1 MIAVLIAVAIAF
13 TVAVLGTPFVI
24 RYLQRHNIG
33 AQIRDDGPVAH
44 PHEAKAGTPTMG
56 GVAIVGASFVG
67 YLVAHINS
75 EAIKFA
81 DSAIALWVLILGLF
95 AVGFIDDYLGVRR
108 ARNLGLRKRGKTL
121 GLLVVA
127 VLFAVMS
134 TQVVHV
140 STHLSFTRPISG
152 VDLGTVGWIMWCVAV
167 VYATTNAVN
176 ITDGLD
182 GLAAGSSALVF
193 AAFVVI
199 SFTQF
204 RHPGA
209 YHLRDATRSALEAG
223 SIDVTVVAAALM
235 GACIGFL
242 WWNAP
247 PAKVFMGDTGALA
260 LGGAMAGM
268 GLLTNTALLLPIIGG
283 LYVLETVSV
292 IAQVISFRGF
302 GRRILRMSPIHHHF
316 ELLGWPESTIIV
328 RFWILAGLAMA
339 LGLGIF
345 YADFLRIPGVGG

>member
-1 MIAVLIAVAIAF
+1 MIAVLIAVAVAF
-13 TVAVLGTPFVI
+13 LFAVLGTPFLI
-24 RYLQRHNIG
+24 TYLQRHNIG
-33 AQIRDDGPVAH
+33 ALIRDDGPVAH

-56 GVAIVGASFVG
+56 GVAIVGAAFLG
-67 YLVAHINS
+67 YLAAHIRS

-81 DSAIALWVLILGLF
+81 DTAIALWVLILGLF
-95 AVGFIDDYLGVRR
+95 AVGFLDDYLGIRR

-121 GLLVVA
+121 GILFVA
-127 VLFAVMS
+127 VTFAAMS
-134 TQVVHV
+134 TEIVHV
-140 STHLSFTRPISG
+140 STHLSFTRPMG
-152 VDLGTVGWIMWCVAV
+152 LDLGKVGWILWCIAV

-182 GLAAGSSALVF
+182 GLLGGSAALVF
-193 AAFVVI
+193 AAFIVI

-209 YHLRDATRSALEAG
+209 YDLRVAATSALQAG
-223 SIDVTVVAAALM
+223 SIDVAVVAAALM

-247 PAKVFMGDTGALA
+247 PARVFMGDTGALA

-268 GLLTNTALLLPIIGG
+268 GLLTNTHLLLPIIGG
-283 LYVLETVSV
+283 LYVLETASV

-339 LGLGIF
+339 LGLGLF
-345 YADFLRIPGVGG
+345 YADFLRIPGVNG

>member
-1 MIAVLIAVAIAF
+1 VIAVLIAVAVAF
-13 TVAVLGTPFVI
+13 AFAVLGTPFVI
-24 RYLQRHNIG
+24 RYLRRHNIG

-56 GVAIVGASFVG
+56 GVAIVGAALLG
-67 YLVAHINS
+67 YLAAHIRS

-81 DSAIALWVLILGLF
+81 DTALALWVLILGLF
-95 AVGFIDDYLGVRR
+95 VVGFVDDLLGVRR

-121 GLLVVA
+121 GIVLVTLA
-127 VLFAVMS
+127 FALIG
-134 TQVVHV
+134 TNVVHV
-140 STHLSFTRPISG
+140 NTHLSFTRPLG
-152 VDLGTVGWIMWCVAV
+152 VDLGTVGWVLWCLAV

-182 GLAAGSSALVF
+182 GLVAGSGALFF
-193 AAFVVI
+193 AAYVVI

-204 RHPGA
+204 RHPQQ
-209 YHLRDATRSALEAG
+209 YHLGAAS
-223 SIDVTVVAAALM
+223 SIDVAVVAAAML
-235 GACIGFL
+235 GACVGFL

-247 PAKVFMGDTGALA
+247 PARLFMGDTGALA

-268 GLLTNTALLLPIIGG
+268 GLLTNTQLLLPIIGG
-283 LYVLETVSV
+283 LYVLETASV

-339 LGLGIF
+339 LGLGLF
-345 YADFLRIPGVGG
+345 YADFLRIPGVIE

>member
-1 MIAVLIAVAIAF
+1 MIAVLIAVSIAF
-13 TVAVLGTPFVI
+13 LVAVVGTPFLI
-24 RYLQRHNIG
+24 RYLTRHNIG

-56 GVAIVGASFVG
+56 GVAIIGAAFIG
-67 YLVAHINS
+67 YLVAHVRT

-81 DSAIALWVLILGLF
+81 DTAIALWVLILGLF
-95 AVGFIDDYLGVRR
+95 AVGFIDDYLGIRR
-108 ARNLGLRKRGKTL
+108 ARNLGLRKRGKTF
-121 GLLVVA
+121 GLLFVGTI
-127 VLFAVMS
+127 FAAMALEIVK
-134 TQVVHV
+134 V
-140 STHLSFTRPISG
+140 STHLSFARPLD
-152 VDLGTVGWIMWCVAV
+152 VDLGTVGWFLWAIAV

-193 AAFVVI
+193 AAFIVI

-204 RHPGA
+204 RHPHS
-209 YHLRDATRSALEAG
+209 YHLLAAS

-283 LYVLETVSV
+283 LYVLETASV
-292 IAQVISFRGF
+292 VAQVISFRGF

-339 LGLGIF
+339 LGLGLF
-345 YADFLRIPGVGG
+345 YADFLRIPGAGG

>member
-1 MIAVLIAVAIAF
+1 MIAVLIAVAVAF
-13 TVAVLGTPFVI
+13 GVSVLGTPFVI
-24 RYLQRHNIG
+24 SYLRRHHIG
-33 AQIRDDGPVAH
+33 QQIRDDGPVAH

-56 GVAIVGASFVG
+56 GVAIIVAAFLG
-67 YLVAHINS
+67 YLAAHIRT

-81 DSAIALWVLILGLF
+81 DTAIALWVLILGLF
-95 AVGFIDDYLGVRR
+95 AVGFLDDYLGVRK

-121 GLLVVA
+121 GVLIVA
-127 VLFAVMS
+127 GVFAAMATGMVG
-134 TQVVHV
+134 V
-140 STHLSFTRPISG
+140 STHLSFTRPLGI
-152 VDLGTVGWIMWCVAV
+152 DLGTVGWVLWCVAV

-182 GLAAGSSALVF
+182 GLAAGSGALVF

-204 RHPGA
+204 RHPHS
-209 YHLRDATRSALEAG
+209 YHLGAAG
-223 SIDVTVVAAALM
+223 SIDVAVVAAAML
-235 GACIGFL
+235 GGCVGFL

-268 GLLTNTALLLPIIGG
+268 GLLTNTHLLLPIVGG
-283 LYVLETVSV
+283 LYVVETLSV

-302 GRRILRMSPIHHHF
+302 GRRVLRMSPIHHHF

-328 RFWILAGLAMA
+328 RFWIFAGLTMA
-339 LGLGIF
+339 LGLGLF
-345 YADFLRIPGVGG
+345 YADFLRLGVSG

>member
-1 MIAVLIAVAIAF
+1 MIAVLSAVAVAF
-13 TVAVLGTPFVI
+13 GVSVLGTPFVI
-24 RYLQRHNIG
+24 SYLRRHHIG
-33 AQIRDDGPVAH
+33 QQIRDDGPVAH

-56 GVAIVGASFVG
+56 GVAIIVAAFLG
-67 YLVAHINS
+67 YLAAHIRT

-81 DSAIALWVLILGLF
+81 DTAIALWVLILGLF
-95 AVGFIDDYLGVRR
+95 AVGFLDDYLGVRK

-121 GLLVVA
+121 GVLIVA
-127 VLFAVMS
+127 GVFAAMATGMVG
-134 TQVVHV
+134 V
-140 STHLSFTRPISG
+140 STHLSFTRPLGI
-152 VDLGTVGWIMWCVAV
+152 DLGTVGWVLWCVAV

-182 GLAAGSSALVF
+182 GLAAGSGALVF

-204 RHPGA
+204 RHPHS
-209 YHLRDATRSALEAG
+209 YHLGAAG
-223 SIDVTVVAAALM
+223 SIDVAVVAAAML
-235 GACIGFL
+235 GGCVGFL

-268 GLLTNTALLLPIIGG
+268 GLLTNTHLLLPIVGG
-283 LYVLETVSV
+283 LYVIETLSV

-302 GRRILRMSPIHHHF
+302 GRRVLRMSPIHHHF

-328 RFWILAGLAMA
+328 RFWIFAGLTMA
-339 LGLGIF
+339 LGLGLF
-345 YADFLRIPGVGG
+345 YADFLRLGVSG

>member
-1 MIAVLIAVAIAF
+1 MVGMAATGVSYGAPDVRPTWRITDAEAPGVPAVFIVRGFQKARFIRRTALS
-13 TVAVLGTPFVI
+13 TGGDFVRI
-24 RYLQRHNIG
+24 
-33 AQIRDDGPVAH
+33 PVMNA
-44 PHEAKAGTPTMG
+44 M
-56 GVAIVGASFVG
+56 
-67 YLVAHINS
+67 
-75 EAIKFA
+75 
-81 DSAIALWVLILGLF
+81 
-95 AVGFIDDYLGVRR
+95 
-108 ARNLGLRKRGKTL
+108 
-121 GLLVVA
+121 
-127 VLFAVMS
+127 
-134 TQVVHV
+134 
-140 STHLSFTRPISG
+140 
-152 VDLGTVGWIMWCVAV
+152 
-167 VYATTNAVN
+167 TNAVN

-204 RHPGA
+204 RHPSV
-209 YHLRDATRSALEAG
+209 YHLRDATIPALKAG

-268 GLLTNTALLLPIIGG
+268 GLITNTALLLPIIGG
-283 LYVLETVSV
+283 LYVLETASV

-339 LGLGIF
+339 LGLGLF
-345 YADFLRIPGVGG
+345 YADFLRIPGVTG

>member
-1 MIAVLIAVAIAF
+1 VIAVLIAVAIAF
-13 TVAVLGTPFVI
+13 LAAAVVTPVTI
-24 RYLQRHNIG
+24 GWLRRHHIG

-56 GVAIVGASFVG
+56 GVALVGAAFIG
-67 YLVAHINS
+67 YLVAHIRT

-81 DSAIALWVLILGLF
+81 DTAIALWVLVLGMF
-95 AVGFIDDYLGVRR
+95 AVGFLDDYLGVRR
-108 ARNLGLRKRGKTL
+108 ARNLGLRKRGKTF
-121 GLLVVA
+121 GILVV
-127 VLFAVMS
+127 VGVFAVMA

-140 STHLSFTRPISG
+140 NTHLSFTRPLG
-152 VDLGTVGWIMWCVAV
+152 VDLGTVGWIIWCIAV

-182 GLAAGSSALVF
+182 GLLAGSGALVF

-204 RHPGA
+204 RHPLA
-209 YHLRDATRSALEAG
+209 YGLRDASRSALAAG
-223 SIDVTVVAAALM
+223 SIDVTVVAAAML
-235 GACIGFL
+235 GACVGFL

-247 PAKVFMGDTGALA
+247 PARVFMGDTGALA
-260 LGGAMAGM
+260 IGGAMAGM
-268 GLLTNTALLLPIIGG
+268 GLLTNTALLLPIVGG
-283 LYVLETVSV
+283 LYVVEALSV
-292 IAQVISFRGF
+292 IAQVVSFRGF
-302 GRRILRMSPIHHHF
+302 GRRVLRMSPIHHHF

-328 RFWILAGLAMA
+328 RFWIFAGLTMS

-345 YADFLRIPGVGG
+345 YADFLSMRIGG

>member
-1 MIAVLIAVAIAF
+1 MIAVLIAVAVAF
-13 TVAVLGTPFVI
+13 AFAVLGTPFVI
-24 RYLQRHNIG
+24 GYLRRHSIG

-56 GVAIVGASFVG
+56 GVAIVGAAFLG
-67 YLVAHINS
+67 YLAAHIRT

-81 DSAIALWVLILGLF
+81 DTALGLWMLILGLF
-95 AVGFIDDYLGVRR
+95 AVGFADDLLGVRR

-121 GLLVVA
+121 GILVVTL
-127 VLFAVMS
+127 VFAVFAVK
-134 TQVVHV
+134 VVHV
-140 STHLSFTRPISG
+140 NTHLSFTRPLD
-152 VDLGTVGWIMWCVAV
+152 VDLGTVGWVLWCIAV

-176 ITDGLD
+176 ISDGLD
-182 GLAAGSSALVF
+182 GLVAGSGALVF

-204 RHPGA
+204 RHPHE
-209 YHLRDATRSALEAG
+209 YHLGRAS
-223 SIDVTVVAAALM
+223 SIDVAVVAASLM

-247 PAKVFMGDTGALA
+247 PARLFMGDTGALA

-268 GLLTNTALLLPIIGG
+268 GLLTNTHLLLPIIGG

-292 IAQVISFRGF
+292 IAQIISFRGF

-316 ELLGWPESTIIV
+316 ELLGWPESTIMV

-339 LGLGIF
+339 LGLGLF
-345 YADFLRIPGVGG
+345 YADFLRIPGVIE